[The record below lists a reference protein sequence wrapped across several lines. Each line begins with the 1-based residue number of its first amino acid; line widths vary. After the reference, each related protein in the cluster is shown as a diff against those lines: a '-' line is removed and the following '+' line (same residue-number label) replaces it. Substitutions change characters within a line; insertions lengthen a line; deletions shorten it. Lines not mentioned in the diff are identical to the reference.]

1 MQDELQEISRTADE
15 YREKCKLSSR
25 QNEDLASE
33 ADGLSKEIKRLEL
46 NLDVRNNDYEQL
58 KVNQTEIKLMNK
70 FENAV
75 ECRKNCR
82 WLPERPMNIESS
94 ASL

>member
-1 MQDELQEISRTADE
+1 M
-15 YREKCKLSSR
+15 
-25 QNEDLASE
+25 
-33 ADGLSKEIKRLEL
+33 
-46 NLDVRNNDYEQL
+46 NLDVRNNEYEQL

-82 WLPERPMNIESS
+82 WLPERPMNIETR